1 MFLRRGRLDYCYVA
15 KGELMAANRGHFDCE
30 AFYAALDDIRKAKD
44 LSWKK
49 MADQSKVSASTLTRM
64 GQGKHPDADSLTMLS
79 AWAGL
84 NPADFAT
91 DESIR
96 ARETESL
103 PKMMALLRADPNLSN
118 EAVQAIQDV
127 LTVAYRRLGK
137 SALEGTDG
145 GDKAA
150 PRI

>member
-1 MFLRRGRLDYCYVA
+1 
-15 KGELMAANRGHFDCE
+15 MAANRGHFDNE
-30 AFYAALDDIRKAKD
+30 AFYATLDDIRKAKEI
-44 LSWKK
+44 SWKK
-49 MADQSKVSASTLTRM
+49 VADQSKVSASTLTRM

-91 DESIR
+91 DESVR
-96 ARETESL
+96 ARDTESL

-118 EAVQAIQDV
+118 DAVQAIQDV
-127 LTVAYRRLGK
+127 LTVAYRRLGN
-137 SALEGTDG
+137 AGLQEADG

-150 PRI
+150 PRV